1 MIAEPSTTQSASVP
15 CAGTDTASW
24 IRRHALKFRER
35 LEHKIIL
42 DSSKKGKVVLGV
54 MHSPRLGTSLRI
66 NNIRCT
72 SCTYNCVYCE
82 NGGPAVVSTVRRECL
97 SPYELYIVVKKT
109 LEELAAGGTH
119 IDWLSFNPT
128 SEPTIDIALW
138 REIGLLRDL
147 GIPIAVFTNASLL
160 WNPLVQDGLHCADY
174 VSVKVDSV
182 DEDTWRRINRPH
194 TCLSLG
200 QILSGITEFS
210 RTYAGTLT
218 TETMFV
224 RGMNDSMED
233 LERTGAFLRTLK
245 RSHSYF
251 MTPGPQT
258 TADPACAPDAAF
270 MASAAA
276 YIRDHIPAAELVS
289 LPMEHV

>member
-1 MIAEPSTTQSASVP
+1 MIAETGNTPSTAVP
-15 CAGTDTASW
+15 CAGTDTATW

-35 LEHKIIL
+35 LEHRILL

-54 MHSPRLGTSLRI
+54 MQSPRLGTSLRI

-72 SCTYNCVYCE
+72 TCTYNCVYCE
-82 NGGPAVVSTVRRECL
+82 GGGPAVVSTVRRECL
-97 SPYELYIVVKKT
+97 SPYELYIVVKNA
-109 LEELAAGGTH
+109 LEELAAKGTH

-147 GIPIAVFTNASLL
+147 GIPIAVFTNASLV
-160 WNPLVQDGLHCADY
+160 WNPLVLDSLHCADY
-174 VSVKVDSV
+174 VSLKVDSV

-194 TCLSLG
+194 TCLSLD
-200 QILSGITEFS
+200 QILRGIADFS

-218 TETMFV
+218 TETMLV
-224 RGMNDSMED
+224 RGVNDSIQE
-233 LERTGAFLRTLK
+233 LERTGVFLCTLK

-258 TADPACAPDAAF
+258 VAEPALGPDPAFMERAAV
-270 MASAAA
+270 
-276 YIRDHIPAAELVS
+276 YIRDHIPAAELVP
-289 LPMEHV
+289 LPMERV